1 MTPSLSAYTQWSG
14 TSSGLL
20 GLVTEAFRILLGMP
34 LGGVGEGEAWAGSL
48 PFALLLLGRTTSSSS
63 SVTSSTRG
71 AGDLVLALL
80 RRLLRPR
87 GSEDVSLSLVSFVA
101 CWGVGR
107 AGVGVLVLA
116 RRAGHLSYPAKWS
129 ILWQR

>member
-1 MTPSLSAYTQWSG
+1 
-14 TSSGLL
+14 
-20 GLVTEAFRILLGMP
+20 MP
-34 LGGVGEGEAWAGSL
+34 PAGGKGEGDPLAGSL
-48 PFALLLLGRTTSSSS
+48 PFALSLLGRTTSSSP

-71 AGDLVLALL
+71 AGDLVLDLL

-87 GSEDVSLSLVSFVA
+87 GSEDVSLSLVPLVT
-101 CWGVGR
+101 CCGEGGVGR

-116 RRAGHLSYPAKWS
+116 QRAGHLSYPAKWS

>member
-1 MTPSLSAYTQWSG
+1 MS
-14 TSSGLL
+14 
-20 GLVTEAFRILLGMP
+20 E
-34 LGGVGEGEAWAGSL
+34 GGVGEGDTLAGSL
-48 PFALLLLGRTTSSSS
+48 PLALSLLGRTTSSSS

-71 AGDLVLALL
+71 AGDLVLDLL

-87 GSEDVSLSLVSFVA
+87 GSEDVSLTLVSLVA
-101 CWGVGR
+101 CCGEGGVGR

>member
-1 MTPSLSAYTQWSG
+1 
-14 TSSGLL
+14 
-20 GLVTEAFRILLGMP
+20 MP
-34 LGGVGEGEAWAGSL
+34 PKGGEGDGDARAGSL
-48 PFALLLLGRTTSSSS
+48 PLALSLLGGTTSSSS

-71 AGDLVLALL
+71 AGDLVLDLL

-87 GSEDVSLSLVSFVA
+87 GSVGVSLSLVPLVA
-101 CWGVGR
+101 CCGEGGVGR

-116 RRAGHLSYPAKWS
+116 RREGNLSYPAKWS

>member
-1 MTPSLSAYTQWSG
+1 MALDG
-14 TSSGLL
+14 REGD
-20 GLVTEAFRILLGMP
+20 
-34 LGGVGEGEAWAGSL
+34 GEARAGSL
-48 PFALLLLGRTTSSSS
+48 PLALSLLGRTTSSSS

-71 AGDLVLALL
+71 VGDLVLDLL

-87 GSEDVSLSLVSFVA
+87 GSEDVSLSLVPLLA
-101 CWGVGR
+101 CCGEGGVGR

-116 RRAGHLSYPAKWS
+116 RRAGHLSYPATWS

>member
-1 MTPSLSAYTQWSG
+1 A
-14 TSSGLL
+14 
-20 GLVTEAFRILLGMP
+20 AFRIP
-34 LGGVGEGEAWAGSL
+34 LSKPVGGVGEGEAWAGSL
-48 PFALLLLGRTTSSSS
+48 PLALLLLGRAASSSS
-63 SVTSSTRG
+63 SVTSSTWG
-71 AGDLVLALL
+71 AGDLVLDLL

-87 GSEDVSLSLVSFVA
+87 GSEDISRSLVPLVA
-101 CWGVGR
+101 CCGEGGVGR

>member
-1 MTPSLSAYTQWSG
+1 RARADVYLPCV
-14 TSSGLL
+14 
-20 GLVTEAFRILLGMP
+20 LVWM
-34 LGGVGEGEAWAGSL
+34 
-48 PFALLLLGRTTSSSS
+48 GRPTSSSL

-71 AGDLVLALL
+71 AGDLVLDLL

-87 GSEDVSLSLVSFVA
+87 GSEDVSLSFVPLVA
-101 CWGVGR
+101 CCGEGGVGR
-107 AGVGVLVLA
+107 AGVGVRVLA